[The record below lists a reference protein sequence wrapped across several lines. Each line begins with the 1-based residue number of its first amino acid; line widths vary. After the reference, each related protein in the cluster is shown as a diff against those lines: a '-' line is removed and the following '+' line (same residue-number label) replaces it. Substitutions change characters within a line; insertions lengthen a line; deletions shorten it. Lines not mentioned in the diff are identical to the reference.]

1 MTSVAQLEAEIF
13 TGWGVF
19 LEKLRNPV
27 LKKIYDRALVRVST
41 PYKLAMRILFFLSSV
56 AQLEAEIF
64 TELDILTPVFFFNFG
79 LTLCSPYGTQ
89 TKFRHIA
96 GFF

>member
-1 MTSVAQLEAEIF
+1 MI
-13 TGWGVF
+13 
-19 LEKLRNPV
+19 
-27 LKKIYDRALVRVST
+27 DRALERVSA
-41 PYKLAMRILFFLSSV
+41 PYKLAMRILLVFFLSSV

-64 TELDILTPVFFFNFG
+64 NKFDILTPVFSFNFG

-89 TKFRHIA
+89 TKFTHIA